1 MEAPK
6 PIFDLMNFDLLLR
19 GFPSFKIVF
28 FFLLQ
33 FTLTN
38 FEKKKNVINLFFQ
51 TGIQD
56 FQDLLDH

>member
-1 MEAPK
+1 VEAPK

-28 FFLLQ
+28 FFSSIY
-33 FTLTN
+33 TN